1 MPHTRNT
8 ENMDDRIDV
17 RFTRRV
23 LRRALRVASVR
34 GIKLAEF
41 VRAAVIKE
49 VEAAERNG
57 ENGGGR

>member
-49 VEAAERNG
+49 VEAAERKG
-57 ENGGGR
+57 ENHDG

>member
-57 ENGGGR
+57 ENANGR